1 MGGRNESKVLICTHN
16 AIFRSLKVLKLCLQN
31 RQVHCKQAKLMML
44 NGKQCN
50 PNNFLMTSL
59 LHKKKKEKKRKEK
72 ENEKEREKKQ
82 KRK

>member
-1 MGGRNESKVLICTHN
+1 MSQKSQFAPHN
-16 AIFRSLKVLKLCLQN
+16 AIFRSLKVLKLCLRN

-50 PNNFLMTSL
+50 PNNFLMTPL

>member
-1 MGGRNESKVLICTHN
+1 
-16 AIFRSLKVLKLCLQN
+16 
-31 RQVHCKQAKLMML
+31 MML

-50 PNNFLMTSL
+50 PNNFLMTPL

-82 KRK
+82 KKKKKEKDKEKERIYPPYIPPRGRSASPPLAYTRVK

>member
-1 MGGRNESKVLICTHN
+1 
-16 AIFRSLKVLKLCLQN
+16 
-31 RQVHCKQAKLMML
+31 MML

-50 PNNFLMTSL
+50 QNNFLMTPL

>member
-1 MGGRNESKVLICTHN
+1 
-16 AIFRSLKVLKLCLQN
+16 
-31 RQVHCKQAKLMML
+31 MML
-44 NGKQCN
+44 NEKQCN
-50 PNNFLMTSL
+50 PNNFLMTPL

>member
-1 MGGRNESKVLICTHN
+1 MSRKSQFAPIMQVLY
-16 AIFRSLKVLKLCLQN
+16 RPLVLKLCLRN

-50 PNNFLMTSL
+50 PNNFLMTPL

>member
-1 MGGRNESKVLICTHN
+1 
-16 AIFRSLKVLKLCLQN
+16 
-31 RQVHCKQAKLMML
+31 ML

-50 PNNFLMTSL
+50 PNNFLMTPL

-82 KRK
+82 KRIKKHTLYKNKNILKYYLYILYLNNKPYI

>member
-1 MGGRNESKVLICTHN
+1 
-16 AIFRSLKVLKLCLQN
+16 
-31 RQVHCKQAKLMML
+31 MML
-44 NGKQCN
+44 NGKLRN
-50 PNNFLMTSL
+50 PNNFLMTPL